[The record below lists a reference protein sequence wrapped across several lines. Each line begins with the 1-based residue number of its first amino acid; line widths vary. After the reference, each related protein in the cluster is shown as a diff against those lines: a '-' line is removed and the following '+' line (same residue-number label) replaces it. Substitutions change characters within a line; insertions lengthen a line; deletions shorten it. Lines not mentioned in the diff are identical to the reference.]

1 MFPNNTT
8 FFFVSGDI
16 LLLNIRKTNLKT
28 TMKIKKKE
36 GYQFVNFGIDT
47 LKASTLR
54 AYFSYFNA

>member
-8 FFFVSGDI
+8 IFFVSGDI

-36 GYQFVNFGIDT
+36 GYQNVNFRIDI
-47 LKASTLR
+47 LKDNTLR
-54 AYFSYFNA
+54 TYLSYQNA